1 VLDEDRRSVSA
12 VDYYFI
18 QEDGS
23 RFKVGRR
30 GGRAGRRVPGGDPP
44 PSPVCSLLGGPALQ
58 ALLLHCHPEGEEGTL
73 GGLRS
78 PAKGTASPWRA
89 RDLLGI
95 LLWYGF
101 LPRDRA
107 VLLSPWVSRQGCELE
122 VSSFLAK
129 KFQGKIAKLETV
141 PKEDLDLVCI
151 PLPTVRLG
159 SGGFFGPCAALVR

>member
-1 VLDEDRRSVSA
+1 MSA

-23 RFKVGRR
+23 RFKVGPR
-30 GGRAGRRVPGGDPP
+30 GGRVGRRVPPGDLP
-44 PSPVCSLLGGPALQ
+44 PSPICSLLGGSALQ

-78 PAKGTASPWRA
+78 PGKGAARPQGA

-95 LLWYGF
+95 LLWVGL
-101 LPRDRA
+101 LPRDGA
-107 VLLSPWVSRQGCELE
+107 ALLSPRVSRQGCERE
-122 VSSFLAK
+122 VSSFLSK

-151 PLPTVRLG
+151 PLPSVLL
-159 SGGFFGPCAALVR
+159 SSEVLLDLAQL